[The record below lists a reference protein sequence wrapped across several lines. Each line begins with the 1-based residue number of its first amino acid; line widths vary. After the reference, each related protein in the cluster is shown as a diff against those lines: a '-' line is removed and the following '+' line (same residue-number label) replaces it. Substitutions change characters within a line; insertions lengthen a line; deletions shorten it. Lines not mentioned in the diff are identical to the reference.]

1 MYNIMS
7 KHSFIVCLPSRLVLS
22 TKLYL
27 SVSLQTLTPL
37 NHVFWPTSP
46 CTWSN
51 ANQSSYQVWCIFNTI
66 LRTTYDLKYSR
77 KTDTNFG
84 MDIEVGRWE
93 KSLQLVGCH
102 LLCSTNTDKRIGRIQ
117 I

>member
-7 KHSFIVCLPSRLVLS
+7 KLSFIVCLSSRLVLS

-37 NHVFWPTSP
+37 SHVFWPTSP

-66 LRTTYDLKYSR
+66 LQTTYDFEIFWENRHKLWYGYRSR
-77 KTDTNFG
+77 QMGKVSAG
-84 MDIEVGRWE
+84 WM
-93 KSLQLVGCH
+93 SLIVQH
-102 LLCSTNTDKRIGRIQ
+102 EYR
-117 I
+117 